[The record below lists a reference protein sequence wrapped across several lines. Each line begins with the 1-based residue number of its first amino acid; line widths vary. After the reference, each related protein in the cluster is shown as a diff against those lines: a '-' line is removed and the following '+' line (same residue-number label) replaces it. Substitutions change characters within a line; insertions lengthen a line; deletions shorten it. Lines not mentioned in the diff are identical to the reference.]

1 MFRVKTT
8 QRSALERRL
17 DPSEG
22 TASHVCIVCS
32 YKQVVSGEGG
42 FDDYAIVETRV
53 NVASLQG
60 APVIKVT
67 TSPSCQVTI
76 CIRQFPGDG
85 GEAQSE
91 NAQTKTS
98 SNSVLCS
105 ILQKSET
112 LRNTQRLVLPLPGSH
127 VRSIQNDHND
137 QILSEKKIF
146 SHIPTSCRQIRL
158 ESR

>member
-1 MFRVKTT
+1 M
-8 QRSALERRL
+8 
-17 DPSEG
+17 
-22 TASHVCIVCS
+22 CS

-42 FDDYAIVETRV
+42 FDGYAIVETRV
-53 NVASLQG
+53 NVAGLQG

-67 TSPSCQVTI
+67 TSTSCQVT
-76 CIRQFPGDG
+76 IRQFPGDG

-91 NAQTKTS
+91 NAQTETS

-112 LRNTQRLVLPLPGSH
+112 LRNTQRLVLLLPGSH
-127 VRSIQNDHND
+127 VRSIQNDRND
-137 QILSEKKIF
+137 QILSENFFF
-146 SHIPTSCRQIRL
+146 SHIPTSRRQIRL